1 MFLRGGSALIRSS
14 GAYKAPSTS
23 HGALRSRTTL
33 AAKTGPP
40 IPSGV
45 LKKWYEIFAKSNAM
59 YMTWI
64 VAGVL
69 ATELIYGKATDF
81 VWASVNRGRTF
92 DTVDWTKFKTEEE
105 EEEEVEE
112 EDEEE
117 EEEEE

>member
-1 MFLRGGSALIRSS
+1 MKCRYFSASVLGIKRLFILIEVIPCFPLFLR
-14 GAYKAPSTS
+14 
-23 HGALRSRTTL
+23 
-33 AAKTGPP
+33 
-40 IPSGV
+40 
-45 LKKWYEIFAKSNAM
+45 FAKSNAM

-105 EEEEVEE
+105 EEEEGE
-112 EDEEE
+112 
-117 EEEEE
+117 